1 MTSRSWKERIVHSK
15 MKIWSSFTYPHVHYL
30 LSGTQKIF
38 WKKSLFLSIHWKS
51 MRVQCVLDSSVP
63 QNTFFCVWSLRFGTI
78 WEHLDYL
85 ELLFTIRV
93 ILGKLSLKGV
103 LRLII
108 EMSPPD
114 TDKMLVKGC
123 SNRDMF
129 TKKQHEIIVWDLY
142 L

>member
-15 MKIWSSFTYPHVHYL
+15 MKIRSSFTHPHVVHYL

-63 QNTFFCVWSLRFGTI
+63 QNTFFFCVWSLRFGTI

-85 ELLFTIRV
+85 ELLFTIRA
-93 ILGKLSLKGV
+93 ILGKLS

-114 TDKMLVKGC
+114 TDQMLLKGC
-123 SNRDMF
+123 SNRGMV